1 MIPVKIDKEVAEG
14 ALEDNAQFSLAFV
27 SQETGPRGAGLLR
40 LLLLAPEATSTAV
53 TD

>member
-1 MIPVKIDKEVAEG
+1 MIPVKSDKELAEG

-27 SQETGPRGAGLLR
+27 SQETGPRGAGSLLP
-40 LLLLAPEATSTAV
+40 APEATSTAV